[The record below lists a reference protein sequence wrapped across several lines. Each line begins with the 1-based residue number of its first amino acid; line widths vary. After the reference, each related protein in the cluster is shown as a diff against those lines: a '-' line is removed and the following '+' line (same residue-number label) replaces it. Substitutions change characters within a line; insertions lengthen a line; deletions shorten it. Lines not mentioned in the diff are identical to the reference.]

1 LAETDPQVRDFLLEH
16 VETYEQLEV
25 LLLLCRQRDRSWTPE
40 SVGER
45 LRLSTLVAAKA
56 LDDLTRGRLVDHLRV
71 GRQSSYTFRPA
82 STKLASTVEALV
94 REYDESPLNIIHLM
108 NTNALDRVR
117 SAAART
123 FADAFVIDPKKK

>member
-1 LAETDPQVRDFLLEH
+1 LGEVDPQVRDFLLER

-40 SVGER
+40 AVGER
-45 LRLSTLVAAKA
+45 LRLSTLVATKA
-56 LDDLTRGRLVDHLRV
+56 LDDLCRGRLVDHLRV
-71 GRQSSYTFRPA
+71 GPQVSYTFRPA
-82 STKLASTVEALV
+82 STKLASIVEGLV
-94 REYDESPLNIIHLM
+94 REYDESPLNIIQLM

-123 FADAFVIDPKKK
+123 FADAFVLDPKKK

>member
-1 LAETDPQVRDFLLEH
+1 MAEVDPQIRDFLLQY

-40 SVGER
+40 AVGER
-45 LRLSTLVAAKA
+45 LRISTLVAAKA
-56 LDDLTRGRLVDHLRV
+56 LDDLCRSRLLDQLKV
-71 GRQSSYTFRPA
+71 GRQTTYTFRPA
-82 STKLASTVEALV
+82 STRLGATVEALV
-94 REYDESPLNIIHLM
+94 REYDDSPLNIIHLM
-108 NTNALDRVR
+108 NSNALDRVR